1 MGLIW
6 AQKCCVG
13 YLASLACITLLVKG
27 NIQLP
32 FSIWEDVKAWRD
44 VYCCCETEVALSAF
58 PRPVAQRTP
67 RWAAR
72 CCSQAAP
79 VRGGGRGAQ
88 PQDVAGWHL
97 PTGLADISLRRAASR
112 GGREVPVWSRK
123 RQWESVRYAPGGESE
138 QARLG
143 RAGRGE
149 RGTASS
155 SPAEPARSRAPH
167 SLRTPLM
174 SGAILVRCQ
183 RRFGHQGPNPLTVR
197 CVSSLPAR
205 AQRWR
210 AIWCG

>member
-1 MGLIW
+1 MLRRLLSKPGVHHSSCQGEHTAPILNLRRCEGLREQLFDVMFIAAVRQRSLSW
-6 AQKCCVG
+6 PSPVSLHNAPLVG
-13 YLASLACITLLVKG
+13 
-27 NIQLP
+27 
-32 FSIWEDVKAWRD
+32 
-44 VYCCCETEVALSAF
+44 
-58 PRPVAQRTP
+58 PRAA
-67 RWAAR
+67 AAR
-72 CCSQAAP
+72 
-79 VRGGGRGAQ
+79 

-97 PTGLADISLRRAASR
+97 PTGLADISLRRTASQ

-205 AQRWR
+205 ARR
-210 AIWCG
+210 